1 LPDLGRARTIQGE
14 ERSHGRSRRS
24 RAHEADER
32 GREGRAGRRRDP
44 ALSHEETERIAH
56 DLLAR
61 AAQHVKDHSPDF
73 NVFKNLGYFVVS
85 APPAYLKA
93 LVDAPEVAHAFPN
106 RREGSATAT
115 VEKKK

>member
-1 LPDLGRARTIQGE
+1 MPNRVDPELTRQMNEAGE
-14 ERSHGRSRRS
+14 KEPVGAVFRLCPTSPGSPVPS
-24 RAHEADER
+24 
-32 GREGRAGRRRDP
+32 P
-44 ALSHEETERIAH
+44 EETERIAH

-61 AAQHVKDHSPDF
+61 ATRRFKDHAPDF

-106 RREGSATAT
+106 RREGSATAAL
-115 VEKKK
+115 EKKE

>member
-1 LPDLGRARTIQGE
+1 MAESPAK
-14 ERSHGRSRRS
+14 ERVDPELTRQMDEAG
-24 RAHEADER
+24 ADEPVGAVIR
-32 GREGRAGRRRDP
+32 LCPTSPGSP
-44 ALSHEETERIAH
+44 VPSPEETERIAH

-61 AAQHVKDHSPDF
+61 AARHVKDHTPDF

-106 RREGSATAT
+106 RRGDAAAAP
-115 VEKKK
+115 EKK

>member
-1 LPDLGRARTIQGE
+1 M
-14 ERSHGRSRRS
+14 
-24 RAHEADER
+24 
-32 GREGRAGRRRDP
+32 
-44 ALSHEETERIAH
+44 
-56 DLLAR
+56 AR
-61 AAQHVKDHSPDF
+61 ATRRFKDHAPDF

-93 LVDAPEVAHAFPN
+93 LVDSPEVAHAFPN